1 MKNEILKFLVHLILP
16 TRNKLNLYLQKI
28 SKDHKVSEILEIG
41 SGGEK
46 RKKTTIDIFKDSK
59 SFLQTDI
66 NEKYGHQILDL
77 TNLGS
82 WNKKFDFILC
92 TNVLEHIFEIE
103 NAIFNFDLLLKS
115 KGKILVSVPFIYPLH
130 DEPEDYWRFTE
141 HSLKKLFSN
150 YEIIDFKQYG
160 LRQFPTQYILYLQKK
175 N

>member
-16 TRNKLNLYLQKI
+16 TRNKLNSYLRKI
-28 SKDHKVSEILEIG
+28 AKDHKVSEILEIG
-41 SGGEK
+41 SGDKK
-46 RKKTTIDIFKDSK
+46 RKKTTIDIFNDSK

-66 NEKYGHQILDL
+66 NEKYGHQILDI

-103 NAIFNFDLLLKS
+103 RAISNFDLLLKS
-115 KGKILVSVPFIYPLH
+115 EGKILISVPFIYPLH
-130 DEPEDYWRFTE
+130 DEPQDYWRFTE
-141 HSLKKLFSN
+141 HSLKKLFRN
-150 YEIIDFKQYG
+150 YEIIDFKIYG